1 MNKEQWPDGFKDCKE
16 LFRSTASD
24 GKYPVFLGLLDNGEF
39 LLSIGKE
46 ENPLC
51 LPQEVLFLLYES
63 MGKLI
68 AKSQQDIYG
77 VTEANLESKFL
88 KVLEDNYG
96 EKPMEVKALNPS
108 NLEINA
114 EELEEGMSE
123 ETKEF
128 LKDMGEQK
136 VSKDAALQMLKDV
149 MEKAKKQ
156 MEEGVEEGE
165 EVEENAAGAPDE
177 LINAIKDA
185 KQIYDSLSE
194 EEKKEL
200 VQEKEKEAF
209 EEEEARI
216 SELEKELLGDV
227 PSAGSASSIVKDK
240 DYFADILEKHGKE
253 RLKEELM
260 TLPEDERMEI
270 MKQIYMDRKKKLNS

>member
-24 GKYPVFLGLLDNGEF
+24 GKYPVYLGLLDNGEF

-77 VTEANLESKFL
+77 VTETNLESKFL
-88 KVLEDNYG
+88 KVLKNNYG
-96 EKPMEVKALNPS
+96 ENPMEIKALNPS
-108 NLEINA
+108 NLEINT

-128 LKDMGEQK
+128 VKNMGEQQ

-156 MEEGVEEGE
+156 MEE
-165 EVEENAAGAPDE
+165 EVEENPADAPDE

-240 DYFADILEKHGKE
+240 DYFANILEKHGKE